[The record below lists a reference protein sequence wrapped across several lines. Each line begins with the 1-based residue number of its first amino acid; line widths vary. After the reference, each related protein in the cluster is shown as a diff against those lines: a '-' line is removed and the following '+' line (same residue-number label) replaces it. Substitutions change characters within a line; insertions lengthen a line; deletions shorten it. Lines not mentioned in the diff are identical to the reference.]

1 MRATDLIRG
10 VLDLID
16 QIDCPQQ
23 EEPAMAVIVQSDEEK
38 IQTGVDTN
46 RFDQI
51 VDLLT
56 ADYHQMYDNSPAEAI
71 AGIDSVTNK
80 AGGGWNGPKNPADL
94 RGNSLSLFPGYQ
106 AESKG
111 NE

>member
-16 QIDCPQQ
+16 QIDCQQ
-23 EEPAMAVIVQSDEEK
+23 PDPVVTVEPEEIV
-38 IQTGVDTN
+38 QTGVDTN

-51 VDLLT
+51 IDLLT
-56 ADYHQMYDNSPAEAI
+56 SEYHQMYDNSPAEVI
-71 AGIDSVTNK
+71 AGIDSVTTK

-94 RGNSLSLFPGYQ
+94 RSNSLSLFPGYQ

-111 NE
+111 QE

>member
-16 QIDCPQQ
+16 QIDCQQQ
-23 EEPAMAVIVQSDEEK
+23 EPVVAVSVPPEEE

-46 RFDQI
+46 RFDQVI
-51 VDLLT
+51 DLLT
-56 ADYHQMYDNSPAEAI
+56 SEYHQMYDNSPAEVV
-71 AGIDSVTNK
+71 AGIDSVTTK

-111 NE
+111 QE